1 MPTPLAASLAASL
14 AAPPSG
20 SAASSPQD
28 SCSTAHSVEARTA
41 ASCCEAPS
49 AAEYRQ
55 PSRVRSAAAVAP
67 AHFQNLNSIESI
79 RLLYAIASKVV
90 FVVRHGSMS
99 QTHHVCSKL
108 ADAVPRALFFD
119 QIIGRYSSSVAAD
132 GAVSAGQHGC
142 ACTHVGKESC
152 WIAGWAPTGLI
163 GWRPQQLLQPLQC
176 R

>member
-28 SCSTAHSVEARTA
+28 SCSTAHSVEARAA
-41 ASCCEAPS
+41 ASCGEAPS

-67 AHFQNLNSIESI
+67 AHFQNLISIESI

-90 FVVRHGSMS
+90 CVVRRGPMS
-99 QTHHVCSKL
+99 QNHHVCSKPADPEPCFPIQSLVNTQALLPQMAQRPQDSMDAL
-108 ADAVPRALFFD
+108 ARML
-119 QIIGRYSSSVAAD
+119 GRNHAGPQD
-132 GAVSAGQHGC
+132 G
-142 ACTHVGKESC
+142 
-152 WIAGWAPTGLI
+152 PTGLT